1 MWRWSKFKMKRHSFI
16 TLKHLPF
23 DWCMRAWK
31 GLRMRERAR
40 NWRQKNSVQFSR
52 DGVICGE
59 WMAHELV
66 EGLFS
71 GAFGNRK
78 NIFPFFSSNWV
89 LHSIHLTSF
98 AWSHFTRLLFCYI
111 YRVSIE
117 SPFIYSDTFH
127 KQYVASCNLQHS
139 KTIQQLKLTNGNP
152 WITWFFRIPFCFAQ
166 RYHHLY

>member
-40 NWRQKNSVQFSR
+40 KWRQKNSVQFSR

-66 EGLFS
+66 EGLFRVHLVI
-71 GAFGNRK
+71 AK
-78 NIFPFFSSNWV
+78 IF
-89 LHSIHLTSF
+89 
-98 AWSHFTRLLFCYI
+98 SHFLAPIECCTPSISRHSLEVTSLVYYFVIFTVSRSNRHLYIQTLF
-111 YRVSIE
+111 
-117 SPFIYSDTFH
+117 T
-127 KQYVASCNLQHS
+127 NNMLQHS